1 MPGHRPQTW
10 YFFFTLCGKIPLKV
24 YLQVSICLK
33 RSMYFLFLIYIIHW
47 PLLSLQEN
55 FPMVL
60 YLYICNRQL
69 GTGWFSKNTCG
80 FFFTG
85 WLFSLN
91 CRCTPGN
98 FSRSYTIFNRTEFL
112 IWYPENVR
120 NPRKLKIIYKHASS
134 LNASIWYQASLVSQN
149 SFATGHVLVIVKH
162 TCVPAYAPVDQS
174 FTRTMAF
181 Q

>member
-55 FPMVL
+55 FPIVL

-69 GTGWFSKNTCG
+69 GTGWFSKNTCV
-80 FFFTG
+80 F
-85 WLFSLN
+85 FSLGGYS
-91 CRCTPGN
+91 RWTMQMHPGALLKVLYN
-98 FSRSYTIFNRTEFL
+98 FQQNWIPNL
-112 IWYPENVR
+112 ISWKCEEPQ
-120 NPRKLKIIYKHASS
+120 KIKNYI
-134 LNASIWYQASLVSQN
+134 
-149 SFATGHVLVIVKH
+149 
-162 TCVPAYAPVDQS
+162 
-174 FTRTMAF
+174 
-181 Q
+181 